1 MSEKCYNFALN
12 SAIQFMR
19 RRQLVMAKPFV
30 KWVGGKSQLIPEI
43 TQRLPEYVKN
53 GMPYI
58 YVEPFT
64 GSAALALHLLDSEHP
79 PSAIILNDINTDL
92 VNLYK
97 VVKSNPHELLAYLKA
112 LQAQYDE
119 LEDKESK
126 QPYYYAK
133 REEFNTREADNIKHA
148 GLFVFLNRAG
158 FNGLY
163 RVNSKNKF
171 NVPIGSY
178 KKPNFV
184 FEDTILH
191 ASKALANVEIYN
203 QSYEDT
209 LSYLEQFNKTKL
221 PAFFYFDP
229 PYKPLSESSSFTSYS
244 KDSFNDEDQEKL
256 KSFCDLLD
264 KKDYQWMLSNSD
276 TTNLDNEN
284 SFFDTL
290 YSNYKIERVQAS
302 RSINSKGSK
311 RGKINEL
318 LIRNY

>member
-1 MSEKCYNFALN
+1 
-12 SAIQFMR
+12 
-19 RRQLVMAKPFV
+19 MAKPFV

-79 PSAIILNDINTDL
+79 PSVIILNDINTDL

-112 LQAQYDE
+112 LQAEYDK

-256 KSFCDLLD
+256 KSFCDSLH
-264 KKDYQWMLSNSD
+264 KKGYQWLLSNSD
-276 TTNLDNEN
+276 TSNLNDKK

-290 YSNYKIERVQAS
+290 YSQYKIERVQAI

>member
-1 MSEKCYNFALN
+1 
-12 SAIQFMR
+12 MR

-30 KWVGGKSQLIPEI
+30 KWVGGKSQLISEI

-97 VVKSNPHELLAYLKA
+97 VVKSYPHELLEYLKA
-112 LQAQYDE
+112 LQSEYDE
-119 LEDKESK
+119 LEDKEAK

-133 REEFNTREADNIKHA
+133 RDEFNTREANDIKHA
-148 GLFVFLNRAG
+148 GLFIFLNRAG

-184 FEDTILH
+184 FEDTILQ
-191 ASKALANVEIYN
+191 ASKALTNVEIYN

-209 LSYLEQFNKTKL
+209 LSHLEQSNKNNL

-244 KDSFNDEDQEKL
+244 KDSFDDEDQEKL
-256 KSFCDLLD
+256 KSFCNLLD
-264 KKDYQWMLSNSD
+264 QKGYQWLLSNSD
-276 TTNLDNEN
+276 TTNLDAKNTY
-284 SFFDTL
+284 FDTL
-290 YSNYKIERVQAS
+290 YSNYKIERVKAS

-311 RGKINEL
+311 RGQINEL

>member
-1 MSEKCYNFALN
+1 
-12 SAIQFMR
+12 
-19 RRQLVMAKPFV
+19 MAKPFI

-43 TQRLPEYVKN
+43 IERLPSYVKK
-53 GMPYI
+53 GEAYI
-58 YVEPFT
+58 YVEPFS
-64 GSAALALHLLDSEHP
+64 GSAAFALYLLESEYP
-79 PSAIILNDINTDL
+79 PAAVILNDINADL

-97 VVKSNPHELLAYLKA
+97 VIKFYPHELIEYLKTI
-112 LQAQYDE
+112 QKDYDE
-119 LEDKESK
+119 LENKETK

-133 REEFNTREADNIKHA
+133 REEFNNREDNNIKHA
-148 GLFVFLNRAG
+148 GLFIFLNRAG

-184 FEDTILH
+184 FEDTILQ
-191 ASKALANVEIYN
+191 ASKVLANVEIYN

-209 LSYLEQFNKTKL
+209 LTHLEQLNSNAL

-244 KDSFNDEDQEKL
+244 KNSFHDEDQEKL
-256 KSFCDLLD
+256 KFFCDLLD
-264 KKDYQWMLSNSD
+264 QKGYQWLLSNSD
-276 TTNLDNEN
+276 TTNVDSEN
-284 SFFDTL
+284 AFFDDM
-290 YSNYKIERVQAS
+290 YVEYKIERVKAS

-311 RGKINEL
+311 RGQINEL